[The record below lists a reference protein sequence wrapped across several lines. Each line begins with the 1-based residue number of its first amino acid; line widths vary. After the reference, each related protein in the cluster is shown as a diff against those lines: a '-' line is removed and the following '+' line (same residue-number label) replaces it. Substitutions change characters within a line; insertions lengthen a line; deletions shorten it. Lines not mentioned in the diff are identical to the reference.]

1 MKKYTIHFSGKK
13 TIFASDLDNA
23 VASAKNDI
31 GYTHPSLN
39 LKVKSVDFTLEE
51 EQDELHF

>member
-23 VASAKNDI
+23 VTSAKNDI
-31 GYTHPSLN
+31 SYTHPSLN
-39 LKVKSVDFTLEE
+39 LMVKSVDFTLEE
-51 EQDELHF
+51 E

>member
-39 LKVKSVDFTLEE
+39 LKVKSVEFTLEE
-51 EQDELHF
+51 E